1 MILLDYYNFQTSNY
15 KTLNYKKEKNGQ
27 NQIAGKERRYARDDK
42 KNLSD

>member
-1 MILLDYYNFQTSNY
+1 
-15 KTLNYKKEKNGQ
+15 LNYKKEKNGQ